1 MDWNKLV
8 IVGSQCVVVIV
19 LGVCVAAGHN
29 SYITDALLAVSGSLA
44 GVGLYSQ
51 VKIIKSKSDSA

>member
-51 VKIIKSKSDSA
+51 VKIIKSKSDAA